1 MELEGK
7 SKEQGKVYDDTQTCL
22 SSGRLN
28 HFPLTTLLVTI
39 ITINHQIEIDLLI
52 GDNQ

>member
-1 MELEGK
+1 MELQRKG
-7 SKEQGKVYDDTQTCL
+7 KEQCKVYDDNQTCL
-22 SSGRLN
+22 SSRRLK

-52 GDNQ
+52 GDK